1 MLSEDTKVLEF
12 NQYQN
17 ITIHY
22 SEDLECI
29 IEKADKSKKILKIH
43 LQQKLA
49 DTFHQVFQWLKYQWS
64 MENKHDVYRDKD
76 SMEKY
81 CESLGEQATKII
93 NFKKKKNETI
103 NKRAVRIIWKFK
115 NLLHL

>member
-1 MLSEDTKVLEF
+1 MALSCSKNIIGIIKRNNIKNNGGFYCLNCLHSFRTKNKLESHKKVYKNKDFCNFILLSEDTKVLEF

-49 DTFHQVFQWLKYQWS
+49 DTFHQVFQ
-64 MENKHDVYRDKD
+64 
-76 SMEKY
+76 
-81 CESLGEQATKII
+81 
-93 NFKKKKNETI
+93 
-103 NKRAVRIIWKFK
+103 
-115 NLLHL
+115 